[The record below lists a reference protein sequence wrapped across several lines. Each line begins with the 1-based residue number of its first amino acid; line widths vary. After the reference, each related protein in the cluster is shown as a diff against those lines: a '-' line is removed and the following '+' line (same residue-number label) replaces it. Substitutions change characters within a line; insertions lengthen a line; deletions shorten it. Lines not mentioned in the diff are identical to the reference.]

1 MILSPL
7 LKIAGASLLILSL
20 AHAFFPA
27 RFQWREELG
36 RLSLLNRQIFQVHCF
51 FIALV
56 LFMFGLLAL
65 VFTDA
70 LLERTALARPVLGGM
85 LLFWLARL
93 FAQFFVYDA
102 RIWKGDRFNTRAH
115 LFFSLL
121 WAYYVAVFGW
131 ALWDQ
136 LRPG

>member
-1 MILSPL
+1 MFLSPL

-27 RFQWREELG
+27 RFKWKEELG

-65 VFTDA
+65 VFTDT
-70 LLERTALARPVLGGM
+70 LLQRTALARLVLAGL

-102 RIWKGDRFNTRAH
+102 
-115 LFFSLL
+115 
-121 WAYYVAVFGW
+121 
-131 ALWDQ
+131 
-136 LRPG
+136 

>member
-1 MILSPL
+1 MSLSFH
-7 LKIAGASLLILSL
+7 LKSAGASLLLL
-20 AHAFFPA
+20 AVAHAFFPR
-27 RFQWREELG
+27 RFNWGEELT
-36 RLSLLNRQIFQVHCF
+36 RLSPLNRQIFQVHCF

-70 LLERTALARPVLGGM
+70 LLERTALARLVLGGL

-115 LFFSLL
+115 YSFSLL